1 MSKTRTVF
9 LWIAIALGVLAYAGA
24 GTAKLL
30 GADMEVQTFARFGLS
45 LTFMRFIGVCELAGA
60 IGLLIPRLTT
70 WAALGLMV
78 IMGGAIVSHLRFD
91 GVPPAVPAAVLL
103 ALMGYA
109 GWQRRQSALGLS
121 QR

>member
-1 MSKTRTVF
+1 MTKARTVF
-9 LWIAIALGVLAYAGA
+9 LWIAIALGVLVYASA

-30 GADMEVQTFARFGLS
+30 GADMEVQTFARFGMS

-70 WAALGLMV
+70 WAGLGLMIV
-78 IMGGAIVSHLRFD
+78 MGGAIVSHLRFD
-91 GVPPAVPAAVLL
+91 GVPPAVPAAVLM

-109 GWQRRQSALGLS
+109 GWQRRHSALGFA
-121 QR
+121 RR